1 MILGSN
7 VVVLQLAQYSVG
19 FRAGRDRV
27 SEIWT
32 CEKTQARQHCF
43 DSKRIVTKR
52 SPATFGLLFVF
63 WWCFSNMSFDYIFYC
78 IHGFSLVWVQSNIC
92 QKVSLKFSK
101 NMSLWWFSN
110 RRVFTTFE
118 PSWFFYRMCPDLLI
132 MRSMIGSM
140 IFHSAF
146 NTIFQW
152 NKVS

>member
-52 SPATFGLLFVF
+52 SPATFGLLNVACTRLATNTFAAET
-63 WWCFSNMSFDYIFYC
+63 SPKA
-78 IHGFSLVWVQSNIC
+78 GFSRNFERKWP
-92 QKVSLKFSK
+92 KF
-101 NMSLWWFSN
+101 
-110 RRVFTTFE
+110 
-118 PSWFFYRMCPDLLI
+118 
-132 MRSMIGSM
+132 G
-140 IFHSAF
+140 
-146 NTIFQW
+146 
-152 NKVS
+152 